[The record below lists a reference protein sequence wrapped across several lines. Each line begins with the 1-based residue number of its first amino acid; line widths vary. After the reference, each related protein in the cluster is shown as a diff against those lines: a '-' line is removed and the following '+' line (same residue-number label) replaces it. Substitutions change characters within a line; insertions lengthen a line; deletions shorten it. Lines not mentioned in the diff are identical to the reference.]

1 MAIEWERE
9 AVIKELV
16 DEFGEEYRDEIEET
30 LSLTEGEWAD
40 YGDSGSVEID
50 GERYTLIR
58 DEDEAE
64 RIAIEVVKEDLRNE
78 PELFDKNW
86 LSNFIYITETDKNM
100 ILADEESFLRE
111 DAEYEAEQEFE
122 DKYLE
127 LDEIEDEEERIKRE
141 EELDTEKERW
151 IEEYI
156 KERLEDIERGLE
168 DPINYF
174 VYEEGLYT
182 LEELLKLPW
191 IQIDIDEASR
201 DAIRTDGWEH
211 FLSRYDGT
219 YNTTKNG
226 LVYFIEG

>member
-30 LSLTEGEWAD
+30 LSLDEGEWAD
-40 YGDSGSVEID
+40 FGDSGSVEID
-50 GERYTLIR
+50 GERYTLIK

-64 RIAIEVVKEDLRNE
+64 RIAIEVVKEELQNE
-78 PELFDKNW
+78 PESFNKDW
-86 LSNFIYITETDKNM
+86 LSNFIYITETDKNI

-127 LDEIEDEEERIKRE
+127 LDEIEDEEERIRRK
-141 EELDTEKERW
+141 EELDAEKERW

-156 KERLEDIERGLE
+156 KERLKDFERGLE
-168 DPINYF
+168 DPVNYF
-174 VYEEGLYT
+174 VYEEGMYT
-182 LEELLKLPW
+182 LDNLLKQPW

-201 DAIRTDGWEH
+201 DAVNIDGWEH